1 MKENI
6 NMIRVFSILLVIAG
20 LLPFSLEEAQSQAAP
35 AQGVPATGNVSKG
48 KLLFNETYAC
58 GSCHGIYG
66 VAGNPRL
73 VPQARSQA
81 EFITYVRK
89 PRSMPSFADASEQN
103 LADVYAYIKSI
114 PAPNPPA
121 AKDIPILA
129 DIINRTK

>member
-1 MKENI
+1 
-6 NMIRVFSILLVIAG
+6 MIRVFAVSLVIAG
-20 LLPFSLEEAQSQAAP
+20 LMLPFSAEEAQSQAAP
-35 AQGVPATGNVSKG
+35 VTGNVAKG

-58 GSCHGIYG
+58 GSCHGVYG

-81 EFITYVRK
+81 DFITYVRK
-89 PRSMPSFADASEQN
+89 PRSMPSFADATEQN

-114 PAPNPPA
+114 PTPNPPA
-121 AKDIPILA
+121 AQNIPILA